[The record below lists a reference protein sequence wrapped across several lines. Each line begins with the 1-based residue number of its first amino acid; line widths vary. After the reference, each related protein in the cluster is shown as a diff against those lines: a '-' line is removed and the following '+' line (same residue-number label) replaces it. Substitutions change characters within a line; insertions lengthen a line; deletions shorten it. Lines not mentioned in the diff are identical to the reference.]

1 MIALADYTI
10 TAQIYADDKIVI
22 YRGIQNENQTNVIIK
37 TLKTDY
43 PTPKDLAQFRHEYE
57 ITKELFL
64 TGSVRPYQLHKYNN
78 GLALILEDIGGDS
91 LKNIISDKKINTLT
105 FIKIALQL
113 AHAVGELHQHNIIHK
128 DIKPANIIANLESE
142 RIKIT
147 DFSISTRL
155 SIENQLVISPN
166 KLEGTLAYISPEQ
179 TGRMHRPVDYRTDF
193 YSLGITFYEMLVG
206 WLPFQSNDPMELIH
220 SHIAK
225 IPVAPHDLNPDIPK
239 PISDIVM
246 KLLAKNPD
254 ERYQSAYGLKV
265 DLQICLHE
273 LSTIG
278 QIKEF
283 SLGQQDVAD
292 KFQIPQKV
300 YGRST
305 ETANLFAAFSK
316 VSQGARIVVLLNGDV
331 GMGKSAL
338 AQDLQKPV
346 MRNHGFFISGK
357 FDAVQQNQPY
367 SAIIQALRELILQLL
382 TESAIQIDSWRQKL
396 LSFLGN
402 NAQVL
407 IQVIPEMEMVLG
419 EQPPISELGVVET
432 QNRFNMVFIR
442 FMQVF
447 AQPSHPLVMFLD
459 DLQWADS
466 ASLKLIEKMVTDQN
480 INALLF
486 IGGYRNTPE
495 LAPGHLLY
503 DTIEEL
509 SQSSITLEKI
519 TLTPL
524 KLEHVKQ
531 MIADTLHCNLLHS
544 QSLAELVR
552 SKTDGNPFFIKEF
565 LKTLYQEKCLHF
577 NPNSKKWEWDVRQ
590 ILEMDMTDNVVA
602 LMHTRMQKLSD
613 ATQDLLKL
621 AACIGIQFDIET
633 LAQLYQQSE
642 TVTTEVL
649 WEAVEENLVVPQGDT
664 YQMLYEAD
672 IDVAVTHTTELDLV
686 KTGYRFI
693 HDRIQQTAYALLAE
707 EKKQAVHYQLG
718 RLLRENTNP
727 GHLEEHLFAIVN
739 HLNLGIALIT
749 NQPERYDLAR
759 LNLAAGKR
767 AKASSAYDVAYKYF
781 KTSLSLLVQDSWQKQ
796 YHLTL
801 AIHIQAMEI
810 GYLTGAFSH
819 ADQLF
824 DDVLYHANTLLDQVK
839 AYEIKILFYI
849 SQNKMLLAVETGLKV
864 LQLLN
869 IRISPEH
876 DDFTQSFTELQTLM
890 QGRQIE
896 DLVDLP
902 QMKDQHK
909 LAALRILM
917 HISNSAY
924 AVAPHLYPLIGFT
937 QAKICVQYGNSPF
950 AAYSYTVYSI
960 LLCSKLGDIDTGYRL
975 GQVALK
981 LLGRFDN
988 KDYTT
993 KVLTFVN
1000 ICTRHWREPARLL
1013 LQPIADAI
1021 QSGLETGDVEYACYA
1036 AIYYGVYSFLV
1047 GEDLETVSERY
1058 EYYLEF
1064 MFNSKQ
1070 SYQIYS
1076 TQPWYQLALN
1086 LQGIAQHPCR
1096 LNGDGCNEDTLLP
1109 ILIEK
1114 NNVAALFSVY
1124 FAKAYL
1130 CYLFKEYHQ
1139 ALEHATQAQ
1148 QYIDGANPF
1157 LQYAV
1162 YQFYYSLI
1170 LLANFTHADQ
1180 ETKNNY
1186 LAIVKKN
1193 QQLMQQ
1199 WAGYAPANFQHKYDL
1214 IEAEY
1219 ARVLGHIPEAL
1230 TAYEQAIKGA
1240 KKQSY
1245 VQEEA
1250 LANELAA
1257 IFYIQLGI
1265 HKAAQVYL
1273 IDAHYAYLTWG
1284 ANAKVKALESYY
1296 PSLSYRTHRNDG
1308 VIDLTVTQTTTSTTV
1323 TSTTGTIQGNNFD
1336 LATIMKAAQAISG
1349 EIVLEQ
1355 LLKKLLHI
1363 VIENVGA
1370 QECLLVLEKQGQLF
1384 IEAEVHANQT
1394 EKVILQSTAL
1404 KVEEKEETT
1413 EESKNQLLAPITLI
1427 NYVVRLRKY
1436 VVLSDAT
1443 HEGIFINDPYIVRHQ
1458 PKSVLCSPLINK
1470 GKLIGVL
1477 YLENNLITNAFT
1489 TDRLNVVKL
1498 LSTQVAISIENA
1510 LVYAELEQARQ
1521 AAESANRAK
1530 SSFLMN
1536 MSHELRTPLN
1546 AILGYSDLIRESAID
1561 MDYEDIVPDLDKI
1574 QIAGKQLLEII
1585 SNVLDISKIEAD
1597 KMSLNLDVFDV
1608 TELVNNV
1615 VTIIQ
1620 PSVGDNVLQVI
1631 CADNLNTMHAD
1642 AVKVQ
1647 QILLNLLSNAI
1658 KFTRHGK
1665 ITFTVTRHKAPL
1677 EQNNTSFD
1685 WLHFEVTD
1693 TGIGMPPEQIEH
1705 IFEAFN
1711 QVDNSTTR
1719 QYGGTGLGLTI
1730 SDRFSRMMGGKILVA
1745 SEPGQGSVFTA
1756 QLPSQVSAVVD
1767 IRLTDAA

>member
-1 MIALADYTI
+1 MIVLAGYTI

-22 YRGIQNENQTNVIIK
+22 YRGIHNEDRTNVIIK
-37 TLKTDY
+37 TLKTEY
-43 PTPKDLAQFRHEYE
+43 PTPKELAQFRHEYE
-57 ITKELFL
+57 ITKELYL
-64 TGSVRPYQLHKYNN
+64 TGSVRPYQLQKYNN

-91 LKNIISDKKINTLT
+91 LKNIIANKKINTLT

-113 AHAVGELHQHNIIHK
+113 ATAIGELHQHNIIHK
-128 DIKPANIIANLESE
+128 DIKPANIIANLETE

-155 SIENQLVISPN
+155 SIESQQVISSN

-206 WLPFQSNDPMELIH
+206 WLPFQGTDPMELIH

-225 IPVAPHDLNPDIPK
+225 IPIAPHDLNPDIPK
-239 PISDIVM
+239 QISDIIM
-246 KLLAKNPD
+246 KLLAKSPD
-254 ERYQSAYGLKV
+254 ERYQSAYGLKI
-265 DLQICLHE
+265 DLQICLE
-273 LSTIG
+273 EFSTQG
-278 QIKEF
+278 QIQEF
-283 SLGQQDVAD
+283 SLGKQDVAD
-292 KFQIPQKV
+292 KFQLPQKI
-300 YGRST
+300 YGRSI
-305 ETANLFAAFSK
+305 ETASLFTAFSK
-316 VSQGARIVVLLNGDV
+316 VSQGARIMVLLSGDV

-346 MRNHGFFISGK
+346 MRNHGFFVMGK
-357 FDAVQQNQPY
+357 FDSIQQNQPY

-382 TESAIQIDSWRQKL
+382 TETTTQIDIWRQKL
-396 LSFLGN
+396 LAVLGN

-407 IQVIPEMEMVLG
+407 IQVIPEIEMILG
-419 EQPPISELGVVET
+419 KQLPISELAPVET
-432 QNRFNMVFIR
+432 QNRFNMVFIN
-442 FMQVF
+442 FIQVV
-447 AQPSHPLVMFLD
+447 AQPSHPLVIFLD
-459 DLQWADS
+459 DLQWSDS
-466 ASLKLIEKMVTDQN
+466 ASLKLIEKMITDQN
-480 INALLF
+480 ISALLL
-486 IGGYRNTPE
+486 IGGYRNTPD
-495 LAPGHLLY
+495 LVQGHLLY
-503 DTIEEL
+503 DTVEVL
-509 SQSSITLEKI
+509 SQQPSVSIEKI
-519 TLTPL
+519 NLVPL
-524 KLEHVKQ
+524 KLEYVKQ
-531 MIADTLHCNLLHS
+531 LVADTLHCSLLHS
-544 QSLAELVR
+544 QSLAELIR
-552 SKTDGNPFFIKEF
+552 NKTDGNPFFIKEF

-577 NPNSKKWEWDVRQ
+577 NPIIKKWEWDVRQ

-613 ATQDLLKL
+613 ATQELLKL
-621 AACIGIQFDIET
+621 AACIGMQFDIET

-642 TVTTEVL
+642 TITTEVL

-664 YQMLYEAD
+664 FQMLYEAD
-672 IDVAVTHTTELDLV
+672 LDVTITHTAELDLV
-686 KTGYRFI
+686 KTGYRFV
-693 HDRIQQTAYALLAE
+693 HDRIQQTAYALLPKQ
-707 EKKQAVHYQLG
+707 KKQAIHYQLG

-727 GHLEEHLFAIVN
+727 GHLEEYLFEIVN
-739 HLNLGIALIT
+739 HLNLGITLVN
-749 NQPERYDLAR
+749 NQPECYDLAR

-767 AKASSAYDVAYKYF
+767 AKTSSAYDVAYNYLKIA
-781 KTSLSLLVQDSWQKQ
+781 LSLLAQDSWQKQ

-801 AIHIQAMEI
+801 AVHVQAMEI

-819 ADQLF
+819 ADELF
-824 DDVLYHANTLLDQVK
+824 ETVLHNANSLLDQVK
-839 AYEIKILFYI
+839 AYEIRILFLI

-869 IRISPEH
+869 INISV
-876 DDFTQSFTELQTLM
+876 DDSDFAASFAELQTLM

-896 DLVDLP
+896 ELVDLP
-902 QMKDQHK
+902 EMKDQHK
-909 LAALRILM
+909 LAALRVLM

-924 AVAPHLYPLIGFT
+924 VVAPRLYPFIGFT

-950 AAYSYTVYSI
+950 AAYSYAVYSI
-960 LLCSKLGDIDTGYRL
+960 LLCSKLDDTDAGYRL

-981 LLGRFDN
+981 LLERFDN
-988 KDYTT
+988 KDYIA
-993 KVLTFVN
+993 KVQTSVN
-1000 ICTRHWREPARLL
+1000 TCTRHWKEPAKQLL
-1013 LQPIADAI
+1013 TPLANTI
-1021 QSGLETGDVEYACYA
+1021 QSGLEIGDIEYACYA
-1036 AIYYGVYSFLV
+1036 SIYYGVYSFLV
-1047 GEDLETVSERY
+1047 GVDLETVSERY

-1086 LQGIAQHPCR
+1086 LQGIAQQPCR
-1096 LNGDGCNEDTLLP
+1096 LDGDGCNEDTLLP

-1114 NNVAALFSVY
+1114 NNISALFTIY

-1130 CYLFKEYHQ
+1130 CYLFKEPQQ
-1139 ALEHATQAQ
+1139 ALAHATKAQ
-1148 QYIDGANPF
+1148 QYVDGANPF

-1170 LLANFTHADQ
+1170 LLTNCTLVD
-1180 ETKNNY
+1180 ESTKINY
-1186 LAIVKKN
+1186 LKQVKHNQAI
-1193 QQLMQQ
+1193 MQQ
-1199 WAGYAPANFQHKYDL
+1199 WAAHAPANFQHKYDL
-1214 IEAEY
+1214 VAAEQ
-1219 ARVLGHIPEAL
+1219 ARVEGNLPQAL

-1240 KKQSY
+1240 KKHSY
-1245 VQEEA
+1245 IQEEA

-1257 IFYIQLGI
+1257 EFYLQLNI
-1265 HKAAQVYL
+1265 NKAAQVYL
-1273 IDAHYAYLTWG
+1273 MDAHYAYLTWG

-1296 PSLSYRTHRNDG
+1296 PSLTYRNHRNDG
-1308 VIDLTVTQTTTSTTV
+1308 VIDLTLTQTTTSTTV
-1323 TSTTGTIQGNNFD
+1323 TSTTGTIQGNSFD
-1336 LATIMKAAQAISG
+1336 LATVMKAAQAISG

-1370 QECLLVLEKQGQLF
+1370 QECLLILEKQGQLF

-1394 EKVILQSTAL
+1394 EKVILQSIKL
-1404 KVEEKEETT
+1404 EVIEKDEAEDLT
-1413 EESKNQLLAPITLI
+1413 KQLLAPITLI
-1427 NYVVRLRKY
+1427 NYVARLQKY
-1436 VVLSDAT
+1436 VVLNDAS
-1443 HEGIFINDPYIVRHQ
+1443 HEGMFINDPYMIRHQ
-1458 PKSVLCSPLINK
+1458 PKSILCSPLINK

-1489 TDRLNVVKL
+1489 VDRLNVVKL

-1510 LVYAELEQARQ
+1510 FVYSELEQARQ

-1546 AILGYSDLIRESAID
+1546 AILGYSDLIQESAVD
-1561 MDYEDIVPDLDKI
+1561 MNYEEILPDLGKI

-1597 KMSLNLDVFDV
+1597 KMGLNLDVFDV
-1608 TELVNNV
+1608 PELINNV

-1620 PSVGDNVLQVI
+1620 PSIGNNALQVI
-1631 CADNLNTMHAD
+1631 CADNLSTMHAD
-1642 AVKVQ
+1642 AIKVQ

-1658 KFTRHGK
+1658 KFTHHGK
-1665 ITFTVTRHKAPL
+1665 ITFTATRHKAFL
-1677 EQNNTSFD
+1677 DSKGLNFD
-1685 WLHFEVTD
+1685 WLHFEIAD

-1730 SDRFSRMMGGKILVA
+1730 SDRFSRMMGGRILVT
-1745 SEPGQGSVFTA
+1745 SELGQGSVFTA

-1767 IRLTDAA
+1767 MRLTDNA